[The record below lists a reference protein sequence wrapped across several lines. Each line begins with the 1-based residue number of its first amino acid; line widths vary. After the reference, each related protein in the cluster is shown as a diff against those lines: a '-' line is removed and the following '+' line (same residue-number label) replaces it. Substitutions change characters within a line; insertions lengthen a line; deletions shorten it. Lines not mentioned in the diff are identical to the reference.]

1 VRWIGILGILAA
13 LVTGSADAMDVNR
26 SCLHLLEENDGAKVS
41 PAQDEQPLLT
51 SNQCEAMKSR
61 ELRVLFLEIPQEE
74 EDPMA
79 LTLGAKSNGVAL
91 RLKIPFSF

>member
-26 SCLHLLEENDGAKVS
+26 SCLDLLEENNGAKVS

-51 SNQCEAMKSR
+51 DNQCEAMKSR
-61 ELRVLFLEIPQEE
+61 ELRVLLLEIPQEE

-91 RLKIPFSF
+91 RFKIPFSF

>member
-1 VRWIGILGILAA
+1 MRWIGILGILAA

-26 SCLHLLEENDGAKVS
+26 SCLDLLEENDGAKVS

-51 SNQCEAMKSR
+51 GNQCEAMKSR
-61 ELRVLFLEIPQEE
+61 ELRVLLLEIPQEK

-91 RLKIPFSF
+91 RFKIPFIF